1 MVLLQPRWRRRRRG
15 LHLDGVS
22 QLPSERLEGELA
34 VKSQCE
40 IPAVLQTQECEL
52 WAQGLGS

>member
-1 MVLLQPRWRRRRRG
+1 MVLLQPWWRRRRRRRG
-15 LHLDGVS
+15 LHLGGVS

-52 WAQGLGS
+52 WA